1 MDRDR
6 VQDSLERPLAAD
18 LADLRRVV
26 GHLLEDLEE
35 MPIRAL
41 VLVDRHWTE
50 LSSEPRR
57 HSSSRLP
64 C

>member
-6 VQDSLERPLAAD
+6 VQDSLDGALAAD

-35 MPIRAL
+35 MAIRAL
-41 VLVDRHWTE
+41 VLVDRH
-50 LSSEPRR
+50 
-57 HSSSRLP
+57 
-64 C
+64 

>member
-6 VQDSLERPLAAD
+6 VQDPLEGALAAD

-35 MPIRAL
+35 MPVRAL
-41 VLVDRHWTE
+41 VFVDRHQTE
-50 LSSEPRR
+50 LSSDPRR
-57 HSSSRLP
+57 HSASPLP